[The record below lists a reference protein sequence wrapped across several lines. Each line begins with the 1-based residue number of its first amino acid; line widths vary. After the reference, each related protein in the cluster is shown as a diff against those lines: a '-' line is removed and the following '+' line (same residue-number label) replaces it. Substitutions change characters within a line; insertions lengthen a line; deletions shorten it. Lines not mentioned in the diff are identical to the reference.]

1 METVVSGIRPTGNLH
16 LGNYFGA
23 VKSFLQMQNEYN
35 CYFFIADWHSLTT
48 HPHPEN
54 IRRSVRTILA
64 EYLASGIDPE
74 KATIYI
80 QSDVREVAELY
91 LYLNMNAGIGE
102 LMRTAS
108 FKDKARKQLHVNQE
122 ESDNAVEK
130 EIFNESNK
138 HSVSAGLLTYPT
150 LMAADI
156 IIHKAV
162 KVPVGKDQE
171 QNMEMARRFARRF
184 NSTYGVEFFPEPA
197 SFHLTQK
204 AVKVPGL
211 DGSGKMG
218 KSEGNAIYLVDDEKT
233 IRKKVMKA
241 VTDAGPTEP
250 NSVKPEPIANLF
262 TMMEIVSSRDTYEF
276 FNEKYNNCE
285 IRYGDMKK
293 QLAEDINRFC
303 APIRERILDIMAD
316 EAYMEKVARQGAEK
330 ASESAARTLREV
342 REIIGFRG

>member
-54 IRRSVRTILA
+54 IRKSVRTILA

-130 EIFNESNK
+130 EIFNENNK

-197 SFHLTQK
+197 SFHLTRK

-241 VTDAGPTEP
+241 VTDAGPTQP

-276 FNEKYNNCE
+276 FDEKYNQCE

-293 QLAEDINRFC
+293 QLAEDINLFC

-316 EAYMEKVARQGAEK
+316 EAYMEKVARLGAEK
-330 ASESAARTLREV
+330 ASESAARTLREI